1 MDLTLTIKGLTMDA
15 VWENVIVQVGDIRMQ
30 TSNTLNQQIVVDE
43 KRAELGKEIIR
54 LEKLTRAEK

>member
-1 MDLTLTIKGLTMDA
+1 MDA